1 MPMTETKTGRLELLG
16 SSGRGQPVV
25 YGLTKPRMMLGR
37 CGDIEVIMPAV
48 SRRHFELTR
57 LSMGRHMCKDLGSR
71 NGTLVNG
78 VRLNGKGQLLND
90 GDIVQAGEARFVY
103 YSEQD

>member
-1 MPMTETKTGRLELLG
+1 LELLG
-16 SSGRGQPVV
+16 KTGERVV
-25 YGLTKPRMMLGR
+25 HELRLPRMMLGR
-37 CGDIEVIMPAV
+37 CGDIEIVMPAV

-78 VRLNGKGQLLND
+78 ERLNGKGQLLND

-103 YSEQD
+103 YSEVAD